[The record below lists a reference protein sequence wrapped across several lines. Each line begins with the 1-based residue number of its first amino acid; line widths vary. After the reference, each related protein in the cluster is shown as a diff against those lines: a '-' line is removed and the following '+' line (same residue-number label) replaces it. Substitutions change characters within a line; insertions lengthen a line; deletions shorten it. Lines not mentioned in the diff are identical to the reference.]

1 VRNSWKGMRWVM
13 VTAVSTM
20 AVALPGLAAQSK
32 DTATGAQD
40 FLARTNAKVAA
51 KVYFV
56 DAQDRTNY
64 VTGKYFGD
72 IKTSKI
78 SNIAKT
84 KEEYGTIPEEMIGK
98 QLSDVRAVTLEAIDA
113 EGRQNECATR
123 ITEVTAPVY
132 DVDKSDTQQVNAT
145 FSFKLIETN
154 QHWKY
159 EPLTKFTTPAQVI
172 DWTSAQV
179 NRSPDSA
186 ITVVSRSQ
194 SFPKIYLQF
203 APGDLDLADRIEY
216 AMKFLVMSCNPSAGT

>member
-1 VRNSWKGMRWVM
+1 M
-13 VTAVSTM
+13 VATVGTM
-20 AVALPGLAAQSK
+20 AVALPGVAAQSK

-40 FLARTNAKVAA
+40 FLARMSAKVAA

-56 DAQDRTNY
+56 DAQNRTNY

-84 KEEYGTIPEEMIGK
+84 KEEYATIPEEIIGK
-98 QLSDVRAVTLEAIDA
+98 QIAEIRAVTLEAVDA

-132 DVDKSDTQQVNAT
+132 DEDKSDTQQVNAT
-145 FSFKLIETN
+145 FSYKLIETN

-172 DWTSAQV
+172 DWTSALV
-179 NRSPDSA
+179 GRSPDSA
-186 ITVVSRSQ
+186 ITVTSLGQ
-194 SFPKIYLQF
+194 SFPTIHLQF

-216 AMKFLVMSCNPSAGT
+216 AMKFLVMSCNRNAGP